1 MTRMTSAMYAVTV
14 WAVLMLFLPLASA
27 QSTISGAVKDSSGAV
42 MAGVKVEAASEAL
55 IEKSRAVTTN
65 GEGRYAIVDVR
76 PGMYTITFALDGFN
90 TIRQQVEVPANVTV
104 PVDAEMKPGSIGQTV
119 EVQAQAATVDVENV
133 AHPEVLTR
141 NDIDSLPTAR
151 NLQSVGSYI
160 PAVHLNQPDVAGS
173 QQIQQTYMATHGNPP
188 QHDII
193 LLDGMLVN
201 TTQGDGQ
208 IQTYIENELME
219 EATYSTISNT
229 VDSSA
234 GGVFV
239 NLVPKDGG
247 NAFHGEF
254 FGAYIPSQFVGSSID
269 QTLISRGIA
278 AQSKITQIQD
288 FDGSLGGPI
297 LKDRLWFLLSGR
309 KQLTYQQSPLTKKP
323 DGSPEIDRSYVYT
336 GHARLTYQMNAKNK
350 FSAMWMRDW
359 KTTLDE
365 IVTNT
370 TAGVPV
376 DFNAST
382 RRPPVMYYITQEK
395 WTGTLTPKLILEAGF
410 SLDKL
415 DYAVLYQGGQQK
427 VPFTPEWYSTV
438 LVNDTVKGLRYNVGT
453 QENFYKFDRYV
464 VQGGGFYVT
473 GSHQIKFGIQ
483 DSWGPAYQNVII
495 NGDLYAIE
503 ANGVPTSVTVYDTP
517 AYTKPYLNADL
528 GMYLMDTWKFKR
540 FSITPGIRWE
550 YLSNQINP
558 ESAPAGRFVP
568 ARNFAA
574 VTCDTVKGISCFKNW
589 APRIGIVYDLFG
601 NHKTAIKAGVGKFN
615 SPLAYSNLN
624 NFNPMFVTSQSRSW
638 NGGGCTGPSC
648 YPLDSQIGSAPTG
661 QFGVQTDRKLDPNY
675 HREYNMQ
682 YTVGV
687 QHELRRGLTLNFNW
701 VRRKDYQQNL
711 TLNYAVPPSAWTPAQ
726 ITNPLDGTPI
736 TIYNLNKSYVG
747 LAPQMY
753 QTNAPQSLRANTY
766 NGFETSVQGRLPHGA
781 FVFAGWTIDRE
792 LSRACDQT
800 ISTTVGTNS
809 LNDPNSLR
817 FCDWYGNLNQD
828 LGKSASIPYRN
839 EFKIQG
845 NIPLWYKFE
854 FSASLYSDPVYNQ
867 DFLLNN
873 INSSRAGGSP
883 YPEPVFAGAQQG
895 FKEVYWTI
903 SPTTKYPANC
913 NCPNPGA
920 VVDRDLLQG
929 AETIMLVAP
938 GSRLTPQLNQLDIGI
953 RRSFTFHDRY
963 TVKAEAQ
970 IFNVINSNVVTS
982 ESQTLGS
989 SITPYVKGGPGGVPT
1004 AILNPRMLRLAVQFK
1019 F

>member
-1 MTRMTSAMYAVTV
+1 MMSATYALAAL
-14 WAVLMLFLPLASA
+14 AVLILFSPPAAA
-27 QSTISGAVKDSSGAV
+27 QSTISGTVKDSSGAV
-42 MAGVKVEAASEAL
+42 MAGVRVDAASEAL

-76 PGMYTITFALDGFN
+76 PGVYTVTFTTVGFN
-90 TIRQQVEVPANVTV
+90 AVKRQVEVPANVTV
-104 PVDAEMKPGSIGQTV
+104 PVDAEMKPGAIEQTV
-119 EVQAQAATVDVENV
+119 EVQAQVATVDVENV

-141 NDIDSLPTAR
+141 NDIDALPTAR

-173 QQIQQTYMATHGNPP
+173 QQIQQTYMATHGNPA

-193 LLDGMLVN
+193 LMDGMLVN

-208 IQTYIENELME
+208 IQTYIDNELIQ
-219 EATYSTISNT
+219 EATYQTSNVT
-229 VDSSA
+229 VDASG

-247 NAFHGEF
+247 NTLHGEF

-269 QTLISRGIA
+269 QTLLSRGIA
-278 AQSKITQIQD
+278 AQSKLTQIQD
-288 FDGSLGGPI
+288 FDGSLGGPFV
-297 LKDRLWFLLSGR
+297 KDRLWFLLSAR
-309 KQLTYQQSPLTKKP
+309 KQLTYQQSPLSTKS
-323 DGSPEIDRSYVYT
+323 DGSPEVDRSYVYT
-336 GHARLTYQMNAKNK
+336 GHFRLTYQVNSKNK
-350 FSAMWMRDW
+350 LSAMWMRDW

-365 IVTNT
+365 VVTNT
-370 TAGVPV
+370 GSGVAAN
-376 DFNAST
+376 FNAST
-382 RRPPVMYYITQEK
+382 HRPPVMYYITQEK
-395 WTGTLTPKLILEAGF
+395 WTGTLTPRLVLQAGF
-410 SLDKL
+410 TLDKL
-415 DYAVLYQGGQQK
+415 DYAVLYQAGQQK

-453 QENFYKFDRYV
+453 QQNYFKFDRYV

-483 DSWGPAYQNVII
+483 DSWGPAYQNTIV

-503 ANGVPTSVTVYDTP
+503 NSGVPTSVTVYDTP

-528 GMYLMDTWKFKR
+528 GLYLMDTWKFKR
-540 FSITPGIRWE
+540 LSITPGVRWE

-574 VTCDTVKGISCFKNW
+574 VTCDTVKGISCFHNW
-589 APRIGIVYDLFG
+589 APRLGIVYDLFG
-601 NHKTAIKAGVGKFN
+601 DHKTAIKAGIGKYN
-615 SPLAYSNLN
+615 TPLVSTNLN
-624 NFNPMFVTSQSRSW
+624 NFNPMFVTTQTRSW
-638 NGGGCTGPSC
+638 NGAGCTGPAC
-648 YPLDSQIGSAPTG
+648 YPLDSQIGVSPTG
-661 QFGVQTDRKLDPNY
+661 QFGVQTDRRLDPHY

-687 QHELRRGLTLNFNW
+687 QREIRKGLTLNFNW
-701 VRRKDYQQNL
+701 LRRSNYQQTL
-711 TLNYAVPPSAWTPAQ
+711 TLNSAVPPSAWSPVT
-726 ITNPLDGTPI
+726 IFNPLDGTPI
-736 TIYNLNKSYVG
+736 TMYNLNKPYVK
-747 LAPQMY
+747 LAPVVY
-753 QTNAPQSLRANTY
+753 QTNTPRSLRANTY

-792 LSRACDQT
+792 LSRTCDQT
-800 ISTTVGTNS
+800 VNPTTF

-817 FCDWYGNLNQD
+817 FCDWYGGLYQD
-828 LGKSASIPYRN
+828 LGKTASIPYRN

-845 NIPLWYKFE
+845 NVPLWYKFE
-854 FSASLYSDPVYNQ
+854 FSASLYSDPVYNSNYQ
-867 DFLLNN
+867 LNN
-873 INSSRAGGSP
+873 
-883 YPEPVFAGAQQG
+883 YPTGLGNPVAEPLFAGQQQG

-903 SPTTKYPANC
+903 NSATKYPANC
-913 NCPNPGA
+913 NCPSPGG
-920 VVDRDLLQG
+920 VVNAGLLQG
-929 AETIMLVAP
+929 AETILLVAP

-970 IFNVINSNVVTS
+970 IFNVINSNVVTA
-982 ESQTLGS
+982 ESQTLGPS
-989 SITPYVKGGPGGVPT
+989 VTPYLKDGPGGVPT